1 MKKNLLAAMLLT
13 CILTLPTTA
22 MAQNPAA
29 DVTDMQALRTAVK
42 ADKRAF
48 VAATLALTDAEAKK
62 FWPIYDTYQRGLEAA
77 NRIRAVAI
85 DGLLSRDK
93 PMTDL
98 YAKQLA
104 GELIEADEAE
114 VKARRT
120 LYKSVM
126 RALPPKKA
134 TRYLQLE
141 NKVRAVQSYDM
152 AAAFPLIK

>member
-1 MKKNLLAAMLLT
+1 MKNSLAAMLLT
-13 CILTLPTTA
+13 CILTLPTIA

-62 FWPIYDTYQRGLEAA
+62 FWPIYDKYQRGLEAA

-85 DGLLSRDK
+85 EGLLSRDK
-93 PMTDL
+93 PVTDL

-104 GELIEADEAE
+104 GELVAADEAE

-126 RALPPKKA
+126 RALPATKA

-152 AAAFPLIK
+152 AVAFPLIK

>member
-1 MKKNLLAAMLLT
+1 MLT
-13 CILTLPTTA
+13 SPTIA
-22 MAQNPAA
+22 IAQNPAA

-62 FWPIYDTYQRGLEAA
+62 FWPIYDTYQRGLDSA

-85 DGLLSRDK
+85 EGLLSRDK
-93 PMTDL
+93 PVTDL

-120 LYKSVM
+120 LSKSCDA
-126 RALPPKKA
+126 RASGDEGHALPAAGEQSARDPEL
-134 TRYLQLE
+134 RL
-141 NKVRAVQSYDM
+141 AV
-152 AAAFPLIK
+152 AFPLIK